1 MARRLESALGVVV
14 EFVVL
19 VFSVVRHVDINL
31 ARHSRTGVV
40 SLARTSA
47 RRSAK
52 EGASDAPYLGWK
64 GGLPKTFSDALGGYR
79 PRPAQEGHFPGPP
92 TLPQSSSEIRSTTSL
107 SAEENEK
114 L

>member
-1 MARRLESALGVVV
+1 MVRRLESALGVVV

-52 EGASDAPYLGWK
+52 EGALDAPYLGWK
-64 GGLPKTFSDALGGYR
+64 GGLPKTFSDAWGGYR
-79 PRPAQEGHFPGPP
+79 PRPAQEGDFPDNP
-92 TLPQSSSEIRSTTSL
+92 TSPQSPMCRDE
-107 SAEENEK
+107 
-114 L
+114 